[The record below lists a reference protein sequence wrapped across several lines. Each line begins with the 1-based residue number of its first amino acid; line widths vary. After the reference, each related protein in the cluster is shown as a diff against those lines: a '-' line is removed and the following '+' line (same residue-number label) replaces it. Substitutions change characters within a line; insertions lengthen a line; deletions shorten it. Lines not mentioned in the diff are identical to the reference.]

1 MGVGDHDARLA
12 EGGLQLGVGDGAAA
26 VSIERTEG
34 AAEAQPLTREPSTS
48 AAPGSALIA
57 GMSDQIAMN
66 GVTWRPGISIGAAV
80 TRCSTSSRRYVL
92 AA

>member
-1 MGVGDHDARLA
+1 MKSLPHPVDLPPAYARHLSSKA
-12 EGGLQLGVGDGAAA
+12 
-26 VSIERTEG
+26 

-57 GMSDQIAMN
+57 GMSDQIARN

-80 TRCSTSSRRYVL
+80 TRCSTSRRRYVL